1 MIRTKRIRALLLAA
15 ALLLIAYASARA
27 LARPAAPHPWTTWSA
42 AQRQPLVF
50 AHQGGEGIRPS
61 NTMLAFDH
69 AAALGADVLDAD
81 MHITQD
87 GVLVLMHDETVDRTT
102 DGSGAIRALTF
113 AQIQAL
119 NAAHRF
125 STDGGSTFP
134 FRAERAQAP
143 TLEDL
148 FQAYPGKRFGIEIKQ
163 APPEIALPFCALIRK
178 HSLQD
183 KVLVS
188 SFRQEN
194 MDAFRRACPEVA
206 TSATQNEATVFV
218 ILGMLRLEQVLSPA
232 YQSLQVP
239 ERNSGIDVLTPR
251 LIAAARNRNLL
262 VQPWTINSETDL
274 RRVAALG
281 VDGINTDFPDRL
293 LSILG
298 R

>member
-1 MIRTKRIRALLLAA
+1 MRARPIRALLLSA
-15 ALLLIAYASARA
+15 ALLVVGYTSARA
-27 LARPAAPHPWTTWSA
+27 LARPAAPHPWTAWSA
-42 AQRQPLVF
+42 AQRQPLVI

-81 MHITQD
+81 MHITAD

-102 DGSGAIRALTF
+102 DGTGAIRALTV

-119 NAAHRF
+119 NAAHDF
-125 STDGGSTFP
+125 STDGGATFS
-134 FRAERAQAP
+134 FRAQRARVP
-143 TLEDL
+143 TLKEL
-148 FQAYPGKRFGIEIKQ
+148 FSAHPDKRFGIEIKQ
-163 APPEIALPFCALIRK
+163 SPPEIALPFCALIRK

-218 ILGMLRLEQVLSPA
+218 ILSMLRLEDVLSPA

-262 VQPWTINSETDL
+262 VQPWTINSEADL
-274 RRVAALG
+274 RRVVALG